1 MDTHRII
8 TTLNPKL
15 ADVKPFTKVDEY
27 YMEIEYKLDEML
39 RVPQSKWMLACLA
52 KISKFSKGRFRMFC
66 VGYNREQLK
75 GVSLEDYIR
84 SVFS

>member
-27 YMEIEYKLDEML
+27 YMEIEPFD
-39 RVPQSKWMLACLA
+39 VW
-52 KISKFSKGRFRMFC
+52 
-66 VGYNREQLK
+66 
-75 GVSLEDYIR
+75 VSGHKK
-84 SVFS
+84 